1 MTFLVRRSS
10 LIILLVVFGLLV
22 QACGSAPPTATEA
35 QPATTSTTAS
45 VTTTEAATQS
55 EGAQGEAAAAATS
68 EATAAA
74 ADTAQ
79 NLTPV
84 KVVMRPF
91 ISFGPFYIA
100 EEEGFFAEQGLDVE
114 FVNMVVQRDMLP
126 ALASGQADVASG
138 VLSAGTFNAIAQ
150 SDNIQIVADK
160 GYSDPNGCASFALIA
175 RRPLVESGD
184 AQDPEK
190 LRGSTLSL
198 VRASWL
204 DYYVE
209 RALNELG
216 LKVEDMQLT
225 DIPSPTQQEALEQ
238 GTIDMVM
245 NSEPWITLYGRAGHK
260 PILTPAEKLLPDSQ
274 STDTLYGQKLLGENA
289 DVGRRFMVAYL
300 KGVRQY
306 NQGKTDRNVDILA
319 RNIQLE
325 PELLREMCWPTLRN
339 DGQIDIPSTLDF
351 QEWAQEK
358 KFQDT
363 VVPAEKF
370 WNPSF
375 IEYANEQLGAAR

>member
-1 MTFLVRRSS
+1 MAAFARSK
-10 LIILLVVFGLLV
+10 LIVLLILCGLLV
-22 QACGSAPPTATEA
+22 QACGSAPQAATESQAVTAAATEIATEA
-35 QPATTSTTAS
+35 
-45 VTTTEAATQS
+45 VTPDQAAP
-55 EGAQGEAAAAATS
+55 
-68 EATAAA
+68 EATATDVTSDETAA
-74 ADTAQ
+74 ANVVQ
-79 NLTPV
+79 ELTTV

-114 FVNMVVQRDMLP
+114 FVDMIVQRDMLP

-138 VLSAGTFNAIAQ
+138 LLSAGTFNAIAK
-150 SDNIQIVADK
+150 SGNIQIVADK
-160 GYSDPNGCASFALIA
+160 GYSDPNGCASFALVA
-175 RRPLVESGD
+175 RRPLVEAGD
-184 AQDPEK
+184 AKDPEK
-190 LRGSTLSL
+190 LRGRTMSL

-274 STDTLYGQKLLGENA
+274 STVTLYGQKLLGENA

-300 KGVRQY
+300 KAVRQY
-306 NQGKTDRNVDILA
+306 NQGKTDRNVEILA
-319 RNIQLE
+319 RNIKLE
-325 PELLREMCWPTLRN
+325 PELLREMCWPTLRD
-339 DGQIDIPSTLDF
+339 DGQIDVESTLDF
-351 QEWAQEK
+351 QRWAQEK

-363 VVPAEKF
+363 VVPAEQF

-375 IEYANEQLGAAR
+375 VEYADEQLGAAR